1 MYPGDKMANGSHF
14 RGPMSNVMAKKS
26 TETKFKYIN
35 GTEWDLMSNCMS
47 NKSTNTNYKCKEWC
61 LMVFSS

>member
-14 RGPMSNVMAKKS
+14 RGMSNVIAKKS

-47 NKSTNTNYKCKEWC
+47 NKSTNTNYKC
-61 LMVFSS
+61 